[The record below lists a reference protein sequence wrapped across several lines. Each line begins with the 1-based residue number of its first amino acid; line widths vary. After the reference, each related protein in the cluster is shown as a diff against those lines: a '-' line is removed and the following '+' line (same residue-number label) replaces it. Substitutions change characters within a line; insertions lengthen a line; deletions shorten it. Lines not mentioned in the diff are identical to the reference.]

1 MADARVRKIVI
12 LVETYFQ
19 QRDYKRF
26 GIEVL
31 LAEGFD
37 VEVWELFRAWHLRYA
52 QSYRPSDPADFSG
65 IRHFQTTPDVCE
77 ALRQL
82 RPSDVILA
90 AIARGLA
97 SAAVFRC
104 LARHRLY
111 FGGILLGGIAPSR
124 PQRRWRSKRLS
135 SWLNSL
141 YLRLPHFAQRTR
153 SWQFLVLC
161 GGGALNAAA
170 SQLPVDGQIWSHA
183 LDYDLCL
190 EDEAPIKGNR
200 GAHIVFL
207 DEYVPFHPDYAIM
220 GIPAPNT
227 ADEYYPKINLLFEEL
242 ERMLRLPVVIAA
254 HPRAT
259 GNPAATFNGRT
270 VISGNT
276 CRLVRDA
283 ALVLTHCST
292 ANNFTVIYK
301 KPAVVVTTDGLE
313 RSFYG
318 PYIQG
323 MAKSLGAPLINMD
336 HSWHLATEQLVLVND
351 TKREAFFSSQIK
363 KPGTLEANT
372 WKIFSAFLHRQAR

>member
-1 MADARVRKIVI
+1 
-12 LVETYFQ
+12 
-19 QRDYKRF
+19 
-26 GIEVL
+26 
-31 LAEGFD
+31 
-37 VEVWELFRAWHLRYA
+37 
-52 QSYRPSDPADFSG
+52 
-65 IRHFQTTPDVCE
+65 
-77 ALRQL
+77 
-82 RPSDVILA
+82 
-90 AIARGLA
+90 
-97 SAAVFRC
+97 
-104 LARHRLY
+104 
-111 FGGILLGGIAPSR
+111 
-124 PQRRWRSKRLS
+124 
-135 SWLNSL
+135 
-141 YLRLPHFAQRTR
+141 
-153 SWQFLVLC
+153 
-161 GGGALNAAA
+161 
-170 SQLPVDGQIWSHA
+170 
-183 LDYDLCL
+183 
-190 EDEAPIKGNR
+190 
-200 GAHIVFL
+200 
-207 DEYVPFHPDYAIM
+207 M

-363 KPGTLEANT
+363 KPGTQTPNPKPQTPNPKPLSNLQS
-372 WKIFSAFLHRQAR
+372 KVL

>member
-170 SQLPVDGQIWSHA
+170 SQLP
-183 LDYDLCL
+183 
-190 EDEAPIKGNR
+190 
-200 GAHIVFL
+200 
-207 DEYVPFHPDYAIM
+207 
-220 GIPAPNT
+220 
-227 ADEYYPKINLLFEEL
+227 AD
-242 ERMLRLPVVIAA
+242 
-254 HPRAT
+254 
-259 GNPAATFNGRT
+259 
-270 VISGNT
+270 
-276 CRLVRDA
+276 
-283 ALVLTHCST
+283 
-292 ANNFTVIYK
+292 
-301 KPAVVVTTDGLE
+301 
-313 RSFYG
+313 
-318 PYIQG
+318 
-323 MAKSLGAPLINMD
+323 
-336 HSWHLATEQLVLVND
+336 
-351 TKREAFFSSQIK
+351 
-363 KPGTLEANT
+363 
-372 WKIFSAFLHRQAR
+372 